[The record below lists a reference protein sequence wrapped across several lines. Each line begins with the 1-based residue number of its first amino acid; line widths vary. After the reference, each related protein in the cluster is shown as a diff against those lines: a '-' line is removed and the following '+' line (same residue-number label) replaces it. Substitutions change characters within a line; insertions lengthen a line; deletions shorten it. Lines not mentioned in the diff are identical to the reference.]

1 MKSSYNTSTNYYK
14 INNRNYPYMKKS
26 NNKTN
31 TDSNGQKKNFTSNDL
46 HFISIHEDLDNIL
59 SKALSK
65 KKKRGILDMAS
76 PGNKDV
82 LTDSDSELPESK
94 NNKNM
99 EIVNRNSHKKNGCAK
114 LIIEKVES
122 QAPQKNEEYYKFTN
136 QKKYDN
142 NYNINNNK
150 KRINNNS
157 IYYNSSPNEMNAEYL
172 KNKPKYSYKT
182 TNINYKSNNF
192 QNYENTNQKEYPNQI
207 KNKGIYFN
215 SNYKKKMN
223 YSQNKILNSESN
235 IRKDNNYMSNE
246 KNRMNLGN
254 SNNSL
259 EDNYYFNINKSPY
272 IHNSTESS
280 VDKGSVSMKYID
292 NNNILNL
299 KQNIF
304 RESSFNTPTPILSNT
319 EDSYQNNKNKKKNS
333 FISRP
338 QKTISLYNDYK
349 NVNNK
354 PLMNQLINLNYNT
367 QSSKPYL
374 QAKFNEKLIKGI
386 TKIQSF
392 WRGAF
397 IRELMTFVGKLN
409 KFINILYRIF
419 YNNLKLNFYYFLN
432 TLKNYQKPKNKR
444 INLKNPS
451 LRHKYIYSKEKINK
465 SFNKTENND
474 TDLKNKNQD
483 IVTKNDENYNSLLNN
498 YNNLMD
504 KYNKLKEEF
513 DNLNKENKKN
523 IDIINKLEKKQ
534 NIINKT
540 QKKNLL
546 FDNLSISKNNFK
558 IIDKKIK
565 KKEKKID
572 EKKDIFDN
580 SDINGNNL
588 EVTDKKDKKLRN
600 KMGKRNNQ
608 IILQNL
614 SINKNNFSIID
625 KKGKKISKK
634 NDKKTQFNN
643 LKINKNNFGIID
655 NKYKKDKKLRY
666 KNDKTDKKN
675 INKDLCIYNDNF
687 GIVQKKDSKKIENII
702 PQKKAFDMLDIDNNN
717 LEIIDKKNKKI
728 KNKKINDT
736 KKSFTINKHD
746 FGIIIKKDKNVEK
759 KIEKKKV
766 FDMLDIDNNNLEVID
781 KKGKKIKNKNEQ
793 KNNFDKLDINKNDKK
808 NIFSKLYIDNNNNN
822 LNIINKKNK
831 IDNEKNNKEIN
842 KQFDIIEPVQKEELT
857 IIQNSNNNNL
867 RSRGK
872 KSNKKEPENIEK
884 ESEIKSENEN
894 KEKTIN
900 YEDYLNHFKSNIN
913 ITNNAQF
920 NIEQSSNTN
929 KKDSKKTYYISN
941 NNMSII
947 GKGKKNKKLKK
958 TKKEKKEKEKEEE
971 KSIPKI
977 FANVSINK
985 IQNNEITI
993 INEIKKEKKPEL
1005 VKENQVNLNTEIKPL
1020 ENNKIKKF
1028 KDTIVNEHN
1037 NNINIIQE
1045 KQPYNFDK
1053 NLMHTK
1059 NDILLNIIS
1068 EHKPKKEK
1076 DFNNLIIADNINI
1089 NILTDNTNKNNDKD
1103 DKLEQN
1109 KIDEEK
1115 KEDKLLEETN
1125 KIKRFY
1131 DILMIDNNNILNIKR
1146 IKKKKCDKITEI
1158 TEELNKIEPDN
1169 HYELIFKG
1177 ILNLEKMNISQS
1189 NNTINNDNK
1198 EIVKE
1203 KEETI
1208 SPTKEEKIE
1217 DVNTK
1222 KKDYNEGNEIHI
1234 AGGLEINPVE
1244 LKRTKNNPNNI
1255 FISYEDKIEV
1265 LYNKNAIFT
1274 EKAKRNLM
1282 KIILP
1287 IRLKTTLRE
1296 YIRKQIYPLL
1306 VKKLKK
1312 IKK

>member
-1 MKSSYNTSTNYYK
+1 MKSLQNTSKNYYK
-14 INNRNYPYMKKS
+14 INNRNYPYTRKS
-26 NNKTN
+26 NTKAN
-31 TDSNGQKKNFTSNDL
+31 TISNGLKKNITSSDQ
-46 HFISIHEDLDNIL
+46 HFISFHGDLDNII

-99 EIVNRNSHKKNGCAK
+99 EIINRNFHKKNGCAK

-136 QKKYDN
+136 QKRYNN
-142 NYNINNNK
+142 NYNINYNK
-150 KRINNNS
+150 KITNNNL
-157 IYYNSSPNEMNAEYL
+157 IYYNSSPNEMNIEFP
-172 KNKPKYSYKT
+172 KNDPKYNYKT
-182 TNINYKSNNF
+182 TNINYESNNF
-192 QNYENTNQKEYPNQI
+192 QNYENKNHKEYPNQI
-207 KNKGIYFN
+207 KNKGVYIN

-223 YSQNKILNSESN
+223 YSQNKILNGESN
-235 IRKDNNYMSNE
+235 IKKDNNYMSNE
-246 KNRMNLGN
+246 KNRINLGN
-254 SNNSL
+254 SYNSL
-259 EDNYYFNINKSPY
+259 EDNYYFNINKSPNIY
-272 IHNSTESS
+272 NSTESS
-280 VDKGSVSMKYID
+280 VDKGSFSMKYID
-292 NNNILNL
+292 NINL

-319 EDSYQNNKNKKKNS
+319 EDSYQNNNNNKKKNS

-338 QKTISLYNDYK
+338 QKTISLYNDFK
-349 NVNNK
+349 NVNK
-354 PLMNQLINLNYNT
+354 LINLNYNI

-409 KFINILYRIF
+409 KFINTLYKMF

-432 TLKNYQKPKNKR
+432 SLKNYQKPKNIR

-474 TDLKNKNQD
+474 TDLKKKNQD
-483 IVTKNDENYNSLLNN
+483 KDIKNDENYNSLLNN

-513 DNLNKENKKN
+513 DNLNKENKGN
-523 IDIINKLEKKQ
+523 LEIINKLEKKQ
-534 NIINKT
+534 NKINKF
-540 QKKNLL
+540 QKKNL
-546 FDNLSISKNNFK
+546 FDNLSISKNNFR
-558 IIDKKIK
+558 IIDDKI
-565 KKEKKID
+565 ID
-572 EKKDIFDN
+572 EKKDILDN
-580 SDINGNNL
+580 LVINEINL
-588 EVTDKKDKKLRN
+588 EVIDKTDKKLTN
-600 KMGKRNNQ
+600 KVGKINKN
-608 IILQNL
+608 ITLQNL
-614 SINKNNFSIID
+614 GINKNNFSIID
-625 KKGKKISKK
+625 KEGKKISKK

-643 LKINKNNFGIID
+643 LKVNKNNFGIIE
-655 NKYKKDKKLRY
+655 NKNKNDKKLRY

-675 INKDLCIYNDNF
+675 TNKNLCIYNDNF
-687 GIVQKKDSKKIENII
+687 GIVQKKDNKKIENIV
-702 PQKKAFDMLDIDNNN
+702 PQKKSFDMLDIDNNN

-728 KNKKINDT
+728 NNT
-736 KKSFTINKHD
+736 KKSFTINKNN
-746 FGIIIKKDKNVEK
+746 FGIIIKKEKNVEK
-759 KIEKKKV
+759 KIEKKTV
-766 FDMLDIDNNNLEVID
+766 FDMLVIDNNNLEVID
-781 KKGKKIKNKNEQ
+781 KKDKKIKDKNEQ
-793 KNNFDKLDINKNDKK
+793 KNNFDKLDSNKNDKK
-808 NIFSKLYIDNNNNN
+808 NIFSNLYIDNNNN

-831 IDNEKNNKEIN
+831 TDNEKNYKEIN
-842 KQFDIIEPVQKEELT
+842 KKFDIIEPVQKEEFK
-857 IIQNSNNNNL
+857 IIQNHNNNNL
-867 RSRGK
+867 RNRGEN
-872 KSNKKEPENIEK
+872 SGKKEPEKIEK

-894 KEKTIN
+894 KEKAIN

-913 ITNNAQF
+913 ITNNDQF
-920 NIEQSSNTN
+920 NIEQSSNKN
-929 KKDSKKTYYISN
+929 KKDLNTSYYISN

-947 GKGKKNKKLKK
+947 GKRGKKNKKV
-958 TKKEKKEKEKEEE
+958 KKEKKEKEKEEE
-971 KSIPKI
+971 KINNPKI

-993 INEIKKEKKPEL
+993 INEIKKEKKPIL
-1005 VKENQVNLNTEIKPL
+1005 VKENQINLNTEIKPL

-1053 NLMHTK
+1053 NLMYTK
-1059 NDILLNIIS
+1059 NDILLSIIS

-1076 DFNNLIIADNINI
+1076 DSDNLIIDENINI
-1089 NILTDNTNKNNDKD
+1089 NILTDNTKKSNDKD
-1103 DKLEQN
+1103 GKLEQN

-1115 KEDKLLEETN
+1115 KEDKLLDETN
-1125 KIKRFY
+1125 KNKRFY

-1177 ILNLEKMNISQS
+1177 IINLEKMNISQS
-1189 NNTINNDNK
+1189 INTINTINSDNK

-1203 KEETI
+1203 NEETI
-1208 SPTKEEKIE
+1208 SAPKEEKIE

-1222 KKDYNEGNEIHI
+1222 KKDYNEENEIHI
-1234 AGGLEINPVE
+1234 TGGLEINPLE
-1244 LKRTKNNPNNI
+1244 LKRTKNNHNNI

-1274 EKAKRNLM
+1274 EKAKKNLM